1 MATEQV
7 PQSAASRLA
16 REYLTGSLASSLT
29 YLMFSPLEVVKTRL
43 QIQDGAG
50 WTRVYHSG
58 FVRTTLDLLRS
69 DGPLMLWSHGLV
81 AGVAR
86 DFTYS
91 GIRTGMYPTVR
102 DAISAACGSA
112 EAGPSFHEKVA
123 AGATTGSA
131 GAGLAN
137 AIDVVRVRMLADSGR
152 VDSATG
158 KYTSGL
164 REGHAPRWTSSLH
177 CLRDTAR
184 TEGVVQGLLLRG
196 VSVSM
201 ARAGLL
207 TAAQMS
213 TYDHAK
219 TVARRN
225 GIPESTA
232 LHVAAALISGL
243 AATAACNPADVL
255 KSRVMSS
262 GGGAG
267 GSGSSVLG
275 MVWRIVT
282 HEGPLGFYRGF
293 LPAYA
298 RIGPTIL
305 IQLPVA
311 EALRRAFG
319 VRSL

>member
-1 MATEQV
+1 MASKQ
-7 PQSAASRLA
+7 QSSASRLA

-43 QIQDGAG
+43 QIQDSVG
-50 WTRVYHSG
+50 WTRVYHNG
-58 FVRTTLDLLRS
+58 FVRTTLDLLRA
-69 DGPLMLWSHGLV
+69 DGPLLLWSHGLP

-102 DAISAACGSA
+102 DAISAAAGTGSA
-112 EAGPSFHEKVA
+112 EPSFHEKVA
-123 AGATTGSA
+123 AGATTGSV

-152 VDSATG
+152 VDPATG
-158 KYTSGL
+158 RYKTGL
-164 REGHAPRWTSSLH
+164 RAGHVPRWTSSLH

-267 GSGSSVLG
+267 SSASGVLD
-275 MVWRIVT
+275 MAWRIVT

-319 VRSL
+319 VRQL